1 MRDLNWLYQ
10 AFGKLYTEKEILKED
25 LEETRNALNAATEKA
40 DKVAKG
46 KVAKEVKSDS

>member
-25 LEETRNALNAATEKA
+25 LEATRNALSAATEKA
-40 DKVAKG
+40 DKAADKKLKG
-46 KVAKEVKSDS
+46 